1 MTLHRSTSLRRRPYR
16 LPKVA
21 VPVQIA
27 LSFASEALRISRVR
41 SARLGD
47 KGTRSP
53 VYELAIAANARVH
66 RQGGV
71 PERGYK
77 QGKSSYSFSPVVV
90 ETGTVSIDEIPLSSD
105 SRIVFS
111 YFLRPPFFRTSD
123 GAPMEARSARFVL
136 TLVLMQYRLFF
147 ARIACKQQGARDN
160 DTAIARSTRDPNS
173 RVPHATSCTHRAAI
187 ATSSK

>member
-1 MTLHRSTSLRRRPYR
+1 MTLHRSTSLHHRPYR
-16 LPKVA
+16 LLKVA

-66 RQGGV
+66 RQGGSQ
-71 PERGYK
+71 RGAINR
-77 QGKSSYSFSPVVV
+77 KSSYSFSPVVV
-90 ETGTVSIDEIPLSSD
+90 ETVTVSIDEIPLSSD

-123 GAPMEARSARFVL
+123 GAPMEARSARFRSGVRSDAVPVVL
-136 TLVLMQYRLFF
+136 R
-147 ARIACKQQGARDN
+147 
-160 DTAIARSTRDPNS
+160 
-173 RVPHATSCTHRAAI
+173 
-187 ATSSK
+187 